1 MDARAVREL
10 GRYNRWANAQTLD
23 VAAGL
28 TPDDFTRAVG
38 GSFGSVQATLTHI
51 LWAERLWLE
60 RWRAGASVAPFEPQA
75 FASAGALRRTWERIA
90 EEQSAF
96 LDSLGDDQLA
106 RPASYVNQKGE
117 TWTYPL
123 WHQVYHA
130 FSHSAYHRGQV
141 TALFRQLGARPV
153 TTDFLNFRDASSR
166 APGSRRT

>member
-1 MDARAVREL
+1 MDARTAREL

-28 TPDDFTRAVG
+28 APDDFTRAAG

-60 RWRAGASVAPFEPQA
+60 RWRAGASVLPFEPQA
-75 FASAGALRRTWERIA
+75 FASADALRRTWEPVA
-90 EEQSAF
+90 DEVSAF
-96 LDSLGDDQLA
+96 LDSLGDDRLA
-106 RPASYVNQKGE
+106 QPASYVNQNGE

-123 WHQVYHA
+123 WDQVYHA

-141 TALFRQLGARPV
+141 TVLFRQLGARPV
-153 TTDFLNFRDASSR
+153 TTDFLKFRDASGGP
-166 APGSRRT
+166 PGTR

>member
-1 MDARAVREL
+1 VDARTVREL
-10 GRYNRWANAQTLD
+10 CRYNQWADGQVLE
-23 VAAGL
+23 VAATL
-28 TPDDFTRAVG
+28 TPADLTRRVG
-38 GSFGSVQATLTHI
+38 GSFGSVHATLTHI

-75 FASAGALRRTWERIA
+75 FASVGALRRTWERIA

-123 WHQVYHA
+123 WQQVYHA

-141 TALFRQLGARPV
+141 AVLFRQLGARPV
-153 TTDFLNFRDASSR
+153 TTDFLNFRDASNR
-166 APGSRRT
+166 APGSRRP